1 MCDNYNSYCLIY
13 PGLPLLSVLG
23 SVDHTIRIISKADCN
38 LLRAF
43 VSDTCWRKLK
53 KKKQRNKALGDYQNK
68 LIIAE
73 NPNPIKFQLYN

>member
-1 MCDNYNSYCLIY
+1 MTLTVSSTLGYLYCQFSAALTTRLELLAKLIAIY
-13 PGLPLLSVLG
+13 LGPLSVTLVEG
-23 SVDHTIRIISKADCN
+23 NWKKKN
-38 LLRAF
+38 
-43 VSDTCWRKLK
+43 